1 MSADPWT
8 RETWTRAYVEN
19 RMDGEGEDLIRLA
32 TEAERMWQMR
42 CPCTSCDRAEVGRAE
57 P

>member
-1 MSADPWT
+1 MSVDPWT

-19 RMDGEGEDLIRLA
+19 RMDGEGDDIIRLA

-42 CPCTSCDRAEVGRAE
+42 CPCASCDRAEVGRAE